1 MAPRVTLGYT
11 ADARVHRNSGV
22 SESFW
27 CTSGGTGARGRALTR
42 GHQRD
47 ARGMRGVALAHQRA
61 TRTSAGNQATSGK
74 WHRFRLV
81 APVCGCHLSVAVPV
95 CGRDAGNGTAREKGG
110 RCAVRWGCARLGCA
124 RGLGVQLAGCAGDA
138 RVTLGYTADVR
149 VHRNS
154 GVSECFWCT
163 AVAERLQSAGTSGKS
178 ASGMRAG
185 LREAAK
191 CRNAEMPKCR

>member
-1 MAPRVTLGYT
+1 MLGYT
-11 ADARVHRNSGV
+11 AIAVSLSVFGV
-22 SESFW
+22 PQAE
-27 CTSGGTGARGRALTR
+27 RLRA
-42 GHQRD
+42 GC
-47 ARGMRGVALAHQRA
+47 AWGMRGSVRPGVVRA
-61 TRTSAGNQATSGK
+61 RGGARPSAGERTSAGNQATSGK

-124 RGLGVQLAGCAGDA
+124 RGLGVQLAVCAGDA
-138 RVTLGYTADVR
+138 ARRSRTPRMLGYTAVAVSLRVLGVPQWQKGCRVR
-149 VHRNS
+149 
-154 GVSECFWCT
+154 
-163 AVAERLQSAGTSGKS
+163 ALAGKS

-191 CRNAEMPKCR
+191 CRNAASKR

>member
-11 ADARVHRNSGV
+11 ADARVHRDSGV
-22 SESFW
+22 PECFW
-27 CTSGGTGARGRALTR
+27 CTAGRTGARGGCAGVCGRE
-42 GHQRD
+42 GCE
-47 ARGMRGVALAHQRA
+47 RGVALAHQQA
-61 TRTSAGNQATSGK
+61 ARTSAGNQATSGK

-138 RVTLGYTADVR
+138 ARRSGTPRMLGYTAVAVSLRVLGVPQWQKGCRVR
-149 VHRNS
+149 
-154 GVSECFWCT
+154 
-163 AVAERLQSAGTSGKS
+163 ALAGKS

-185 LREAAK
+185 QREAAK
-191 CRNAEMPKCR
+191 CRNAANKR